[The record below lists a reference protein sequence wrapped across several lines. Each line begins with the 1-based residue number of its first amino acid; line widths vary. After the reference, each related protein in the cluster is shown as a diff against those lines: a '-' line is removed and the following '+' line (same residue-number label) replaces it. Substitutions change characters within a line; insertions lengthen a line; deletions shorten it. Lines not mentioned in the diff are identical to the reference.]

1 MFELLQ
7 RLMLIMMA
15 ADAGGEGG
23 GSTPP
28 ATPPADAG
36 ATDHTPPAGQEGG
49 DQKPP
54 AADPPKDAPPKPQ
67 PPKFSSQL
75 SPTKRDSEDY
85 QKLVYKHQ
93 TLDELADDYVALN
106 KRLERSMELP
116 GKDAKP
122 EEVKAFLQKLGV
134 PEDEAGYKLDTTLVE
149 KNPLYKDM
157 ENEMRKQFY
166 RAGLTQRQA
175 QGMWSL
181 LSEGFK
187 EATTYMDKQ
196 KEQQAQTFDARLA
209 ATLDKT
215 YTVKSERDAAM
226 TETATLFKQ
235 HLQRTG
241 LGQLYKDSG
250 LIYNPQFVMAMAAE
264 EKARSGGSFVKGN
277 PNGKQ
282 DDSYGAFG
290 SNYSKDF
297 IKGAGRK

>member
-1 MFELLQ
+1 MFVLQ

-15 ADAGGEGG
+15 ADAGGDG
-23 GSTPP
+23 GSPTP
-28 ATPPADAG
+28 AAPPADAG
-36 ATDHTPPAGQEGG
+36 SGSQTPPEGQDAGG
-49 DQKPP
+49 QKPP
-54 AADPPKDAPPKPQ
+54 AAEPPKDAPQ
-67 PPKFSSQL
+67 LPKFSSQL
-75 SPTKRDSEDY
+75 SPAKRDSEEY
-85 QKLVYKHQ
+85 QKYIYKHGD
-93 TLDELADDYVALN
+93 LNELADDYVALN
-106 KRLERSMELP
+106 KRLERSLELP

-134 PEDEAGYKLDTTLVE
+134 PEDEKGYKLDTSLVE

-157 ENEMRKQFY
+157 ETEMRKQFY
-166 RAGLTQRQA
+166 RSGLTQRQA

-196 KEQQAQTFDARLA
+196 KQQQAQTFDARLA

-215 YTVKSERDAAM
+215 YPVKSERDAAM
-226 TETATLFKQ
+226 TETAALFKQ

-264 EKARSGGSFVKGN
+264 EKSRSGGSFVQGN
-277 PNGKQ
+277 PGGKQ
-282 DDSYGAFG
+282 EESYGAFG
-290 SNYSKDF
+290 SSYSKDF
-297 IKGAGRK
+297 IKETGRK